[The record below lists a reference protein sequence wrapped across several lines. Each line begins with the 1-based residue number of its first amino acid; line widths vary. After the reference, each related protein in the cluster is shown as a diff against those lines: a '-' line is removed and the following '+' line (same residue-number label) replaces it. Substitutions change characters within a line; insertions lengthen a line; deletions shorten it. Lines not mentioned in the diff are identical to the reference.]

1 MNTVTDLTIAEGIYR
16 EHIGFM
22 GALWVDKRQ
31 VRVSFE
37 GVPPPAPRQN
47 KYTRYGTGSAAGRA
61 QRYNDFRATLRDEL
75 YHAMLRAGITRFP
88 MVRLSFKV
96 EVWYKTEAEKEAC
109 DWNNVVKTVEDCL
122 GHGGGPLE
130 TRVYPDG
137 ILIWDDNLIDCY
149 HDTSQRLVGPC
160 YRTVFEVR
168 EI

>member
-1 MNTVTDLTIAEGIYR
+1 MNTVTDLTIEDHEIIQWGGRRGMPRIT
-16 EHIGFM
+16 
-22 GALWVDKRQ
+22 KRA

-47 KYTRYGTGSAAGRA
+47 KYTRYGTGPAAISAR
-61 QRYNDFRATLRDEL
+61 RYNDFRATLRDEL
-75 YHAMLRAGITRFP
+75 YHAMLAAGISRFP
-88 MVRLSFKV
+88 KVRLSFKV
-96 EVWYKTEAEKEAC
+96 EVWYKTDAEKEAC

-137 ILIWDDNLIDCY
+137 ILIWDDKLIDCY

-168 EI
+168 EL